1 MNEARPMMLMKVSME
16 RCCEGLTV
24 KGREKQG
31 GVQRR
36 GKVFYDP
43 HLYRVAAE
51 VRPTC
56 QRTMP
61 GTL

>member
-1 MNEARPMMLMKVSME
+1 MMVMKVSME

-24 KGREKQG
+24 KGRKKQG

-43 HLYRVAAE
+43 HLYRVAAG

>member
-1 MNEARPMMLMKVSME
+1 MMLMKVSME